1 MRKRIRKRAEPT
13 ITLINVVFLLLA
25 FFIVAGTIAEAPPEG
40 LALVRLPEGAPQ
52 PLADRVALGAD
63 GVPLWPAGVSDA
75 AGFVAGLPPEA
86 GGVARILPDR
96 AAPAAA
102 LVALARALEAAGAR
116 EVRMLAERVEAGS

>member
-1 MRKRIRKRAEPT
+1 MRERIRKRAEPT

-25 FFIVAGTIAEAPPEG
+25 FFIVAGTIAEAPPAG
-40 LALVRLPEGAPQ
+40 IALVRLSEGAPQ
-52 PLADRVALGAD
+52 PMPDRVLLGSD
-63 GVPLWPAGVSDA
+63 GVTLWPEGIRDA

-96 AAPAAA
+96 EAPAAA

-116 EVRMLAERVEAGS
+116 EVRMLAERVEGAP